1 MKKNR
6 LSLKETFNQAK
17 QNYKNKNFNEAQI
30 ICYKILSIDH
40 NHFESKVLLADIL
53 AKNKNFK
60 DAIKLLKEAA
70 DIQPNNVKI
79 LNNLGTASKEMGDQ
93 ENAVKYYKKVLEI
106 DHKNANAYYNL
117 GTTAHELK
125 DLKNAIKYFKKT
137 TELQSNF
144 ALPHFVL
151 GNIYVDLKD
160 YQNAVSNYQKAIE
173 INKNLVGAHNN
184 LGLAFKKL
192 NDFENA
198 VSCYR
203 EAIKIKS
210 DHVGSHHN
218 LAMALKELGK
228 FEESITALENAIKF
242 EPENA
247 SHYFYLSEMKEDI
260 LIPKLKSKIE
270 KIIQNQTLSKTNL
283 AFANY
288 LLSKF
293 EQKSKNYKKEFSYLT
308 KGHNCFF
315 DSKKVKF
322 DLRVKYSFEDVLQIS
337 KGVKVDKV
345 DKVEKKYENKIRPI
359 FIVGVPRCG
368 STLIEKIIGSGPESI
383 LMGEEIE
390 VVENFINSK
399 ILEKKSLNLG
409 PVEKI
414 RNELIECYQ
423 QKELISEK
431 FNYIFTDKSLNN
443 FFYLDLIKTIF
454 PEAKIIHCKRNL
466 LSSIISIFQN
476 NMSELAWAHDLDNIF
491 KYFDNYIKT
500 MKEFNSKYP
509 GYLCEIQFEELT
521 NNPEEESKKIMQF
534 CNLEWDK
541 KCLEFY
547 KRKDLISKT
556 ASNIQIRKAI
566 YKNQPDKY
574 LPYKKFLEKYKEK
587 YTWFK

>member
-1 MKKNR
+1 MNKNK

-17 QNYKNKNFNEAQI
+17 KNYKNKNFNEAQI

-40 NHFESKVLLADIL
+40 NHFESKSMLADIL
-53 AKNKNFK
+53 AKNKYFK
-60 DAIKLLKEAA
+60 EAIKLLKEAA
-70 DIQPNNVKI
+70 DIQPGNVKI
-79 LNNLGTASKEMGDQ
+79 LNNLGTASKEIRDHK
-93 ENAVKYYKKVLEI
+93 NAFKYYKKVLEI
-106 DHKNANAYYNL
+106 DHKNTNANYNL
-117 GTTAHELK
+117 GAISHELK
-125 DLKNAIKYFKKT
+125 DLKNAIRYFKKT
-137 TELQSNF
+137 IELQPNF
-144 ALPHFVL
+144 ALPFFAL
-151 GNIYVDLKD
+151 GNIYTDLKE
-160 YQNAVSNYQKAIE
+160 YQNAVNNYQKAIE

-218 LAMALKELGK
+218 LAMALKELGQ

-260 LIPKLKSKIE
+260 LAPDLKSKLE
-270 KIIQNQTLSKTNL
+270 KIIQNEKLPKTNL

-293 EQKSKNYKKEFSYLT
+293 EQKSKNFEKEFSYLT
-308 KGHNCFF
+308 KGHNYFF
-315 DSKKVKF
+315 NSKKVKF
-322 DLRVKYSFEDVLQIS
+322 DLGVKYSFEDVLQIS
-337 KGVKVDKV
+337 KGAKVEN
-345 DKVEKKYENKIRPI
+345 VEKKYENKIRPI

-383 LMGEEIE
+383 LMGEEVE

-399 ILEKKSLNLG
+399 ILEKQSLNLG
-409 PVEKI
+409 SVEKI
-414 RNELIECYQ
+414 RKELTERYK
-423 QKELISEK
+423 QKGLISEK
-431 FNYIFTDKSLNN
+431 SNYIFTDKSLNN
-443 FFYLDLIKTIF
+443 FFYLDLIKNIF
-454 PEAKIIHCKRNL
+454 PNAKIIHCKRNL
-466 LSSIISIFQN
+466 LSSIMSVFQN

-491 KYFDNYIKT
+491 KYFDNYIKI
-500 MKEFNSKYP
+500 MKEFNIKYP
-509 GYLCEIQFEELT
+509 GYLCEIQFEEFT
-521 NNPEEESKKIMQF
+521 QNPEEESKKVMSF
-534 CNLEWDK
+534 CNLEWNK

-556 ASNIQIRKAI
+556 ASNLQIRKAI
-566 YKNQPDKY
+566 YKHSSEKY

-587 YTWFK
+587 YNWFK